1 MKELLIF
8 QSLMKHFLLLCLC
21 LFIQTANG
29 QNLKKTLIYQ
39 DNIYSPSAIF
49 ALNED
54 TILTVE
60 LSNKEAV
67 LNMHDLKSKSMIA
80 SHPAGRGPGE
90 LSQTGAKRFSRI
102 NNDLIL
108 LWDKSQRKGIVYDHN
123 LTYITDIRYNDRS
136 ISSAIILNDSLAIVR
151 KFYDMQTLTEIRHFK
166 KYEITDDILL
176 KIDTD
181 YYGSLL
187 PISRNPMVDQGPMFS
202 GTDNAYI
209 GFNYSTLV
217 LSISSNGKV
226 DTLKTPRSFI
236 LPTVE
241 YDNGYSAPDHTIS
254 PEGTLSIATDDNY
267 VFVLFS
273 GKKFEVKPFMMA
285 VKTIT
290 GKIADEI
297 EKSDN
302 TTELQIF
309 DKKTGSYIKSVELPE
324 MAKEIDVYGKY
335 LYALSYVDGFYQII
349 KYELT
354 L

>member
-1 MKELLIF
+1 MRVLLMIW
-8 QSLMKHFLLLCLC
+8 LCLVV
-21 LFIQTANG
+21 QTTNG
-29 QNLKKTLIYQ
+29 QELKKILVYQ

-67 LNMHDLKSKSMIA
+67 LSMHNLKNNSMIA

-90 LSQTGAKRFSRI
+90 LSQIEAKHFSMI
-102 NNDLIL
+102 DNDLFL
-108 LWDKSQRKGIVYDHN
+108 LWDKGQRKGIVYDRN
-123 LTYITDIRYNDRS
+123 LTYITDIRYNDRA

-151 KFYDMQTLTEIRHFK
+151 KFYDMQTLTEIRRFK
-166 KYEITDDILL
+166 DYEITDDILV

-181 YYGSLL
+181 YYDSLK
-187 PISRNPMVDQGPMFS
+187 PISHNPLVDQGPMFS

-217 LSISSNGKV
+217 LSISPNGTI

-241 YDNGYSAPDHTIS
+241 YDNGYSAPDHAIS

-267 VFVLFS
+267 VYVLFS

-290 GKIADEI
+290 GKIADEF

-302 TTELQIF
+302 STELQIF
-309 DKKTGSYIKSVELPE
+309 DKKTGNYIKSIELPE
-324 MAKEIDVYGKY
+324 MAKEIDVYGNY
-335 LYALSYVDGFYQII
+335 LYALSYVDGFYQVI